1 MTAAD
6 AKVASRL
13 ILMASAPFMLPWML
27 QTRPFGNP
35 RAQVEPLMQCL
46 VGGLTEA
53 NAEVAAPSACHGDR
67 P

>member
-1 MTAAD
+1 
-6 AKVASRL
+6 
-13 ILMASAPFMLPWML
+13 MLPWML

-53 NAEVAAPSACHGDR
+53 NAEAAAPSACHGDR